1 MSRMLSLIL
10 CLLILSPSAY
20 VAWQARDMPQFGRI
34 HDDSIYFVSAK
45 SIAEGHGYRI
55 LSLPGEP
62 YQTKYPPLFPLLLTL
77 VWKIQPEFPGNLQ
90 IAALVCWLMLPA
102 FLATCWLFY
111 KSLGLPEWQSLALI
125 CLLGLNFWV
134 GVFSISVMPEL
145 MFVTLLIGSVI
156 LADKATEHSNSWE
169 AFAAAV
175 VASAAYLTR
184 SAALPLL
191 ISVPLVLWLRKRTQC
206 AVVFFLSM
214 SVTVVGWNLWVYNH
228 RIAVTDENDLFYL
241 SYFGYFVKTE
251 PLGDLPMMIVQ
262 NARTLSF
269 SVAELLDMHGIASTL
284 GALIQVSITVA
295 SLIGL
300 FWMARRFKLSHYYA
314 FAACYLPVLLLW
326 SPRTR
331 FVLPVIP
338 ILLGGLFLVIQESIK
353 LVGILMKRDSAL
365 SVGASLAISVVLLI
379 SVGWLFVSYCSTP
392 WMILPDGAQWR
403 AQKVLRLPSYDYIK
417 QHIPASSAFIA
428 HEDPLFYLYTG
439 HHARSLHSPTN
450 LLDRSGFQAIATR
463 YYSLAE
469 FGREHNLD
477 YLFFTPDDFYRESR
491 EDELRSI
498 VRRVVQTGADFE
510 LLREDNGGS
519 IYKMNK
525 PGPPDVAN
533 GKR

>member
-1 MSRMLSLIL
+1 MSRHFS
-10 CLLILSPSAY
+10 
-20 VAWQARDMPQFGRI
+20 
-34 HDDSIYFVSAK
+34 
-45 SIAEGHGYRI
+45 
-55 LSLPGEP
+55 
-62 YQTKYPPLFPLLLTL
+62 FPL
-77 VWKIQPEFPGNLQ
+77 
-90 IAALVCWLMLPA
+90 
-102 FLATCWLFY
+102 
-111 KSLGLPEWQSLALI
+111 LI

-134 GVFSISVMPEL
+134 GVFTISVMPEL

-326 SPRTR
+326 RKGWH
-331 FVLPVIP
+331 
-338 ILLGGLFLVIQESIK
+338 LG
-353 LVGILMKRDSAL
+353 
-365 SVGASLAISVVLLI
+365 
-379 SVGWLFVSYCSTP
+379 
-392 WMILPDGAQWR
+392 
-403 AQKVLRLPSYDYIK
+403 
-417 QHIPASSAFIA
+417 
-428 HEDPLFYLYTG
+428 
-439 HHARSLHSPTN
+439 
-450 LLDRSGFQAIATR
+450 
-463 YYSLAE
+463 
-469 FGREHNLD
+469 
-477 YLFFTPDDFYRESR
+477 
-491 EDELRSI
+491 LRSC
-498 VRRVVQTGADFE
+498 
-510 LLREDNGGS
+510 LRKHES
-519 IYKMNK
+519 
-525 PGPPDVAN
+525 
-533 GKR
+533 